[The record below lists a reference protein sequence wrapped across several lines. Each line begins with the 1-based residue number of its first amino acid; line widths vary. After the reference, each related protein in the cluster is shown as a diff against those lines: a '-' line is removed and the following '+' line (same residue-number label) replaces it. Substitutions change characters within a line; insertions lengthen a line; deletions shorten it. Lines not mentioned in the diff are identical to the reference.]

1 MRSLD
6 SVFGIAG
13 TALNAQMVRMNT
25 TASNLAN
32 ATTVSGTEKD
42 AFRAKRPVFKALL
55 EEEMTHAG
63 APYVGGVKV
72 DMVADDPTPIRS
84 LHDPGNP
91 LADANGYVYLSN
103 VNEMQEMVE
112 MMSASRSYQNNVEV
126 VNTAK
131 QLMMRTLD
139 ITKAEVNQDTP

>member
-1 MRSLD
+1 M
-6 SVFGIAG
+6 AG
-13 TALNAQMVRMNT
+13 
-25 TASNLAN
+25 S
-32 ATTVSGTEKD
+32 EKD

-63 APYVGGVKV
+63 APYLGGVKV
-72 DMVADDPTPIRS
+72 DTIADDPTPIRS

-91 LADANGYVYLSN
+91 MADANGYVYLSN

-112 MMSASRSYQNNVEV
+112 MMAASRSYQNNVEV

-139 ITKAEVNQDTP
+139 ITKA

>member
-1 MRSLD
+1 MRTLD

-13 TALNAQMVRMNT
+13 TALNAQLVRMNT

-32 ATTVSGTEKD
+32 ATTVAPSEKE
-42 AFRAKRPVFKALL
+42 AFRAKRTVFKALVL
-55 EEEMTHAG
+55 EEMTNAG
-63 APYVGGVKV
+63 APHLGGVKV
-72 DMVADDPTPIRS
+72 DQLVDDPTPIRS

-91 LADANGYVYLSN
+91 MADKDGFVYLPN

-112 MMSASRSYQNNVEV
+112 MMAASRSYQNNVEV
-126 VNTAK
+126 VNTAR

-139 ITKAEVNQDTP
+139 ITKT